1 VHNAAVGLF
10 QAPSF
15 SFSQMVMANLA
26 PPGFE
31 FMVRA
36 LAEIAI
42 AIDHAFSDLRAGGE

>member
-1 VHNAAVGLF
+1 VHNAAFGLF

-15 SFSQMVMANLA
+15 SFSQTVMAKLT
-26 PPGFE
+26 PRGFE

-42 AIDHAFSDLRAGGE
+42 A